1 MDRED
6 RIVVWGSLF
15 ALAIY
20 LTTILLERLQC
31 AA

>member
-6 RIVVWGSLF
+6 TIVVWGSFL
-15 ALAIY
+15 ALGIY

>member
-6 RIVVWGSLF
+6 RIVVWGSFL

-31 AA
+31 SA